1 MKLLNALEIGLDC
14 ELTDVSEAMMNI
26 EIHAPSLFA
35 YSELANE
42 LDEMCSDFDRL
53 VECGGSLD
61 MPIDDAIEL
70 MKR

>member
-14 ELTDVSEAMMNI
+14 ELTDVSESMMNI

-42 LDEMCSDFDRL
+42 LDEMRIDFDRL
-53 VECGGSLD
+53 VECGGNPEMS
-61 MPIDDAIEL
+61 IVDAIEL
-70 MKR
+70 MNS